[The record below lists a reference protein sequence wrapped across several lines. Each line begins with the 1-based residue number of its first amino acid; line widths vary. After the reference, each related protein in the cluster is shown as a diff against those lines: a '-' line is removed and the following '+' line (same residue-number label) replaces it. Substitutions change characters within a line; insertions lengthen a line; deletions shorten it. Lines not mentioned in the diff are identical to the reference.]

1 MGRLR
6 VFNTMSQT
14 KEEFVPLNP
23 PKVGMYVC
31 GITSYD
37 SCHIGHAR
45 AYVAFDVVQRYLR
58 YCNFDVTYVRN
69 FTDIDDKIIKRA
81 HELGLSPFDVSARYI
96 REFYED
102 MDALG
107 VQRPQIEPKVT
118 EHIPQIIESV
128 KKILEHGFAYEAQ
141 GDVYY
146 DTSKFSDYLRLSR
159 RNKEEMLAG
168 ASGRVDPL
176 EPNKRHP
183 FDFALWKKAKEGEP
197 SWDSPWGRGRP
208 GWHIECSTMSSLYLG
223 DVFDIHGGG
232 MDLIFP
238 HHENERA
245 QSYALCGREFVRYWL
260 HNGFVTVGEDQQ
272 KMAKS
277 LKNFFTI
284 KDVRSMFDAEALRY
298 FLLTT
303 HYRSP
308 INFSLEGILA
318 SEENVDYLYETILAG
333 TSATDGAEIN
343 TQFVEKEIERFEEAM
358 DDDFNTAVALAVL
371 LENARALNECL
382 RRKNWAMA
390 KTHLVVIRKIGGV
403 LGLGERDP
411 KKALSE
417 VQEKRIERAKIDKEL
432 VERLVAERSEAR
444 KNKDFGRADAL
455 RDELTKMGVLVMDQK
470 DGTRWKVTNVK
481 PRE

>member
-1 MGRLR
+1 
-6 VFNTMSQT
+6 
-14 KEEFVPLNP
+14 
-23 PKVGMYVC
+23 
-31 GITSYD
+31 
-37 SCHIGHAR
+37 
-45 AYVAFDVVQRYLR
+45 
-58 YCNFDVTYVRN
+58 
-69 FTDIDDKIIKRA
+69 
-81 HELGLSPFDVSARYI
+81 
-96 REFYED
+96 
-102 MDALG
+102 
-107 VQRPQIEPKVT
+107 
-118 EHIPQIIESV
+118 
-128 KKILEHGFAYEAQ
+128 
-141 GDVYY
+141 
-146 DTSKFSDYLRLSR
+146 
-159 RNKEEMLAG
+159 
-168 ASGRVDPL
+168 
-176 EPNKRHP
+176 
-183 FDFALWKKAKEGEP
+183 
-197 SWDSPWGRGRP
+197 
-208 GWHIECSTMSSLYLG
+208 
-223 DVFDIHGGG
+223 
-232 MDLIFP
+232 
-238 HHENERA
+238 
-245 QSYALCGREFVRYWL
+245 
-260 HNGFVTVGEDQQ
+260 VTVGEDQQ

-277 LKNFFTI
+277 LNNFFTI

-390 KTHLVVIRKIGGV
+390 KTHLEVIRKIGGV